1 MAQAKTRASNKRSRG
16 STKTQARSKNDSKAK
31 AKARPKRSSSNQSS
45 NGKTRIEAARQTVE
59 SSTKEVGQTVG
70 KAGQTVGKAA
80 SKAKTPLL
88 AGGAAVAGAA
98 GGLAL
103 SAMRSRQSHSRKVL
117 GVKVPQG
124 KRVKVRSRDVAKAA
138 KEIGTFGQHMGELA
152 TELRHVREESGNGTK
167 HRSPVEVVLDGLTAR
182 R

>member
-1 MAQAKTRASNKRSRG
+1 MAQAKTRASTKRSRG
-16 STKTQARSKNDSKAK
+16 STKTQTRSKANSK
-31 AKARPKRSSSNQSS
+31 AKARPKRSTNNKSP

-103 SAMRSRQSHSRKVL
+103 SAMRSRQTHSRKVL

-138 KEIGTFGQHMGELA
+138 KEIGTFGQHVGELA
-152 TELRHVREESGNGTK
+152 TELRHAREETGSDNK